1 MKRRVRLFEGRSK
14 IVYEGP
20 KPQTNILFFKDD
32 VSNLSAANREVLDG
46 RGVLSNRISEHIFTS
61 LKYIGI
67 PTHFIKR
74 LNMREQLVRAADIIP
89 LKVAV
94 RNAAVGSLAH
104 RFNLTPG
111 TQLSQ
116 PIIEF
121 FYKNQ
126 KQNYPLVNEDHIA
139 AFNIATAQEIDDIIQ
154 YAMRINDFLV
164 GFFASVNLQL
174 LDFKLEFGRLYY
186 GNIMQ
191 IMVVDDLSPENIRLF
206 DTKND
211 QLLTSNLA
219 NETTPNMFYYTTI
232 ANRLGLLHESERPK
246 TFTPYLVP

>member
-1 MKRRVRLFEGRSK
+1 
-14 IVYEGP
+14 
-20 KPQTNILFFKDD
+20 
-32 VSNLSAANREVLDG
+32 
-46 RGVLSNRISEHIFTS
+46 
-61 LKYIGI
+61 
-67 PTHFIKR
+67 
-74 LNMREQLVRAADIIP
+74 MREQLVRAADIIP

-211 QLLTSNLA
+211 QFLTSNLA